1 MMRIEDVK
9 KLPVLRRRRVWSGLL
24 YVLLWGCAVTTVLVS
39 LSIFVV
45 LLSQSWQFFSH
56 VSLVEF
62 LTTTTWTPVYEQPK
76 YGILPLLTATLWVAG
91 IALAFAIPLGIIL
104 AVYLSEF
111 APHRLREMIKPVLE
125 LLESIP
131 SIVFGYFALMVLTPL
146 AQLWFPALNTFNL
159 IIPGLVLGI
168 MILPYIVSV
177 SEDAM
182 HAMPQEIRE
191 GAYSIGMSRW
201 QTAFKVIVPGAASGI
216 FAGIILAMSRAV
228 GETMVVAIAAGQSP
242 VMVSNPTEG
251 AATITTYIIQ
261 MSLGD
266 LPHGGLAYQTIFAAG
281 LALFL
286 LTFLFNVLGALIRK
300 RFKAR
305 YE

>member
-45 LLSQSWQFFSH
+45 LLSQSWQFFSN

-242 VMVSNPTEG
+242 VMVSNPIEG